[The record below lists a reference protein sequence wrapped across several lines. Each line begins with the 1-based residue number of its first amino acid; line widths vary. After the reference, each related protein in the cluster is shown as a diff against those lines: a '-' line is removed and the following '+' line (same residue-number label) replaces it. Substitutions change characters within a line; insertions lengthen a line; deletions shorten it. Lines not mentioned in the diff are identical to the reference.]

1 MQEHDI
7 DKNELS
13 IKRSHEESCQES
25 TSSNQSECT
34 DQAVV
39 CDDQGFFS
47 TSMLYDEIR
56 QALAYVED
64 GAMQR
69 MTRIFVSPTNPFCL
83 AATSA
88 IGVVAIQTAWLS
100 STYTPLPLPK
110 QDRSHGYERYTASRA
125 YRQSIPSGEP
135 PAAGVGMRIVRCH
148 NSKHILIKDLAPGGS
163 AVLSGKLRPWDRIVS
178 VRCPAL
184 TCFGWAGGVG
194 DAL

>member
-1 MQEHDI
+1 MQGNDGDQI
-7 DKNELS
+7 ELT
-13 IKRSHEESCQES
+13 IEGGHEESWDES
-25 TSSNQSECT
+25 TSSKQSECT
-34 DQAVV
+34 DQALVS
-39 CDDQGFFS
+39 DNQGFFS

-69 MTRIFVSPTNPFCL
+69 MTRIFVSPTNPFCF

-125 YRQSIPSGEP
+125 YRQAIPSMEP

-148 NSKHILIKDLAPGGS
+148 HTRQILIKDLAPGGS
-163 AVLSGKLRPWDRIVS
+163 AMLSGKLRPWDRIVS
-178 VRCPAL
+178 VRYP
-184 TCFGWAGGVG
+184 TQSSPHP
-194 DAL
+194 